1 MIIPT
6 KQRDQ
11 YLSRAE
17 DHLIK
22 EQNTN
27 ELWDPASKIPSIK
40 QLIEENKKT
49 KAQQL
54 YLEDNIEKIKQKETI
69 KTIKTATIIILS
81 LILFFSFP
89 HIPLMQLS
97 LPIAILIIIFFSRAY
112 KIPNIKKVKKD
123 IIKLEVAKRNNYL
136 YSPDE
141 SIKRYI
147 DYTAAYP
154 EAFQRGDHSQN
165 IEDVFWGKVKRHNQE
180 YKFTTGVFNYKQ
192 IEGSGRHRRTVTYLD
207 HYFAININKKINTR
221 FTLTPNKNLLR
232 KFLTRNKIA
241 TESKEFNDTFKIS
254 IRNKKED
261 SELEVTRI
269 LTPRV
274 QEELLKLNE
283 HAKPKK
289 TIFQKTQ
296 NANGTT
302 IIMDKD
308 TILFYIP
315 GPLMKDTKTKFKKNM
330 KIQEEDLQSI
340 NQELNTLIE
349 ISSEIAKYIN

>member
-1 MIIPT
+1 MKPQQKKKKHRITTKMIIPT
-6 KQRDQ
+6 KQRDH
-11 YLSRAE
+11 YLNRAE
-17 DHLIK
+17 EHLIK

-40 QLIEENKKT
+40 QLIDENKKT

-54 YLEDNIEKIKQKETI
+54 YLEDNIEKIKQKGKIRTI
-69 KTIKTATIIILS
+69 VTVAIIATAS
-81 LILFFSFP
+81 ILFFSFP
-89 HIPLMQLS
+89 QLPLIHLS
-97 LPIAILIIIFFSRAY
+97 LPIAILILFFIYKVY

-123 IIKLEVAKRNNYL
+123 IIKLEVAKQNNYL

-141 SIKRYI
+141 SIKRYQ
-147 DYTAAYP
+147 DYRHAFP

-165 IEDVFWGKVKRHNQE
+165 IEDVFWGKVKKHNKE

-221 FTLTPNKNLLR
+221 FILTPNKNLLR

-241 TESKEFNDTFKIS
+241 TESKQFNDTYKIS

-289 TIFQKTQ
+289 TIFKRRKTQ
-296 NANGTT
+296 KAA
-302 IIMDKD
+302 
-308 TILFYIP
+308 
-315 GPLMKDTKTKFKKNM
+315 
-330 KIQEEDLQSI
+330 Q
-340 NQELNTLIE
+340 
-349 ISSEIAKYIN
+349 